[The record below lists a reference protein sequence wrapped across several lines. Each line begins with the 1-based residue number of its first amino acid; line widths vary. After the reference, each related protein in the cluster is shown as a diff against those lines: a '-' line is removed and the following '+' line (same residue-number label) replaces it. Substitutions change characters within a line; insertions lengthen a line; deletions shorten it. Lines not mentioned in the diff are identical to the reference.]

1 MWYASIKVRVSL
13 MLFPA
18 SWHSMTIWNG
28 SSFLFPWLS
37 SQVERIL
44 HREHSILSLKKK
56 KRKKHLTSTMLLAL
70 CVSNLTEGHGD
81 QRPQTALI
89 EAQLKHA
96 NALILFSLGVL
107 LGCGISFDFCM
118 PRITLCELSQH
129 VFLSADASTST
140 SL

>member
-1 MWYASIKVRVSL
+1 MWYASIKVHVSL
-13 MLFPA
+13 MRFPA
-18 SWHSMTIWNG
+18 SWHSMTIWNCRP
-28 SSFLFPWLS
+28 FLFPWLT
-37 SQVERIL
+37 SQVERSMY
-44 HREHSILSLKKK
+44 RAHSVLSFLKKG
-56 KRKKHLTSTMLLAL
+56 KKHLISKMLLAL

-107 LGCGISFDFCM
+107 LDCGISFDFCM